1 MMSITIIFYCSYFSG
16 FFKLENILGSMRSGA
31 DSKEKV
37 TQYIYSILTYIKITL
52 IKYLYIKLVW
62 YFFSWFVSKLLYS
75 GFSKLLSEQLTHIF
89 LLLSSQKSCS
99 CSFLVTSLFIGL
111 SSSVIFFFQ
120 MEIYRGWNF
129 CSPSRPAV
137 GIF

>member
-1 MMSITIIFYCSYFSG
+1 MFLLFRVL
-16 FFKLENILGSMRSGA
+16 KLENILGSMRPGA

-37 TQYIYSILTYIKITL
+37 TQYIQSILIC
-52 IKYLYIKLVW
+52 IKLL
-62 YFFSWFVSKLLYS
+62 YQIPLYLTCLIIFSWFVSKLLNS
-75 GFSKLLSEQLTHIF
+75 GFSELLNEQLTYTF

-99 CSFLVTSLFIGL
+99 CNLSSYFVIHWSFLKRHFLFPDGDL
-111 SSSVIFFFQ
+111 Q
-120 MEIYRGWNF
+120 WMEF